1 MQDTNRIIEIGRLT
15 SDVTENCFG
24 YLQNGTAKLQ
34 MTIAVNRSYKNG
46 GEWVDEANFFDFV
59 IFGKYAEMMKT
70 KLYKG
75 LQICVE
81 GQLRQDR
88 WKDNNGNNRSKIYI
102 VADAIQ
108 TFPKQQNGG
117 SVDNYGN
124 YQGQD
129 NSQNIQQGDLGF
141 DNGGAQW

>member
-1 MQDTNRIIEIGRLT
+1 MTDTNRTILIGRLT

-24 YLQNGTAKLQ
+24 YLPNGTAKLQ
-34 MTIAVNRSYKNG
+34 MTVTVNHSFKNNG
-46 GEWVDEANFFDFV
+46 QWEDEANFFDFV
-59 IFGKYAEMMKT
+59 IFGKYAESMKT

-88 WKDNNGNNRSKIYI
+88 WKDNNGNNRSRIYI

-108 TFPKQQNGG
+108 TFPKPQNVQNNSG
-117 SVDNYGN
+117 DYQNAQNGN
-124 YQGQD
+124 YQGD
-129 NSQNIQQGDLGF
+129 FGF
-141 DNGGAQW
+141 DAGGETWQ